1 MTRIIIIT
9 LLAIIISVLS
19 HAQETKLDT
28 DTLESGFT
36 INVNIP
42 NISGENGKVYFA
54 LYNSKA
60 GFIQREPFRIA
71 QGDIIEGNT
80 TVHFSNVPKGVYAI
94 TCYHDANDN
103 KQLDFDGFRPVEDYG
118 SSNNPTNF
126 GPPQFE
132 ASQFEVND
140 VDLNLE
146 IKF

>member
-1 MTRIIIIT
+1 MTRIIIT

-19 HAQETKLDT
+19 HAQETKLAID
-28 DTLESGFT
+28 DTLERGVT

-54 LYNSKA
+54 LFNSKD
-60 GFIQREPFRIA
+60 GFNQREAFQIA

-80 TVHFSNVPKGVYAI
+80 TVHFTDIPTGEYAI

-103 KQLDFDGFRPVEDYG
+103 KQLDFDGYRPVEDYG

>member
-1 MTRIIIIT
+1 MTRIIIT
-9 LLAIIISVLS
+9 LLGIIISLLS
-19 HAQETKLDT
+19 HAQETYLDT
-28 DTLESGFT
+28 DNLESGIS

-60 GFIQREPFRIA
+60 GFNQREPLQIA
-71 QGDIIEGNT
+71 QGDIIEGKT
-80 TVHFSNVPKGVYAI
+80 SVHFTKVPKGEYAI
-94 TCYHDANDN
+94 SCYHDANDN
-103 KQLDFDGFRPVEDYG
+103 KQLDFDGFMPIEDYG

-140 VDLNLE
+140 VDLNME

>member
-1 MTRIIIIT
+1 MTRIIIT

-19 HAQETKLDT
+19 QAQETNLDT
-28 DTLESGFT
+28 DTLKSGIT

-42 NISGENGKVYFA
+42 NISNENGKVYFA
-54 LYNSKA
+54 LYNSKV
-60 GFIQREPFRIA
+60 GFNQREPFQIA
-71 QGDIIEGNT
+71 QGDIVEAKT
-80 TVHFSNVPKGVYAI
+80 TVHFTNVPKGLYVI
-94 TCYHDANDN
+94 SCYHDANDN
-103 KQLDFDGFRPVEDYG
+103 KQLDFDGYMPIEDYG

-140 VDLNLE
+140 VDLNME